1 MNIIWRRFFLW
12 SIVFNCI
19 LITTAHSEV
28 DSKLLVGN
36 SVRIFCV
43 KGDAVSSG
51 SGFLVGKG
59 GQYALTNS
67 HVIND
72 CQKII
77 VMSPR
82 DSGDAK
88 KTTGTVKWNSKS
100 STSKKHL
107 DAALLSFEESVDLG
121 GLGVSFA
128 TKGTVSLR
136 DPVIAVGYPGAA
148 DKVGTTEGLVKPSI
162 TSGNISRMLV
172 RRPDD
177 GQSSASAVGLYQ
189 ITASIGPGNSGGP
202 LFNED
207 GEVIGINTEKSLI
220 AAATISEDGIGITRV
235 PLQDG
240 VAWSQEIDDLLPIL
254 REQGIEVTTRSER
267 KNWFWRWS
275 SRDPVTATILGVL
288 LVLVAAGV
296 TVGVLRHQSHM
307 PRPRIPEP
315 LTGTP
320 RRTSKAYVMGV
331 AGPYSGNRFPLDSD
345 LVFGRDPKS
354 CSVVFTTDHEG
365 ISGRHCSLRF
375 DPSTSSFDL
384 RDLGSANGTFVDGKQ
399 LKPSA
404 TKRMKDGDEFYL
416 FKSKYRFVVRLE
428 SGPPTSSNE
437 NGTSGQWRPH

>member
-1 MNIIWRRFFLW
+1 MKIIGLRIFFW
-12 SIVFNCI
+12 SIFFNFFVV
-19 LITTAHSEV
+19 TNAHSEV
-28 DSKLLVGN
+28 DPKLLVSS
-36 SVRIFCV
+36 SVRIFCD
-43 KGDAVSSG
+43 KGEMTGSG
-51 SGFLVGKG
+51 SGFLVGKDG
-59 GQYALTNS
+59 KFALTNS
-67 HVIND
+67 HVID
-72 CQKII
+72 GCRRII

-88 KTTGTVKWNSKS
+88 KTLAKVVWNSKT

-107 DAALLSFEESVDLG
+107 DAALLVFEESVDRP
-121 GLGVSFA
+121 GVNFA
-128 TKGTVSLR
+128 TKNTVALR

-148 DKVGTTEGLVKPSI
+148 DKVGTSEALVKPSI

-220 AAATISEDGIGITRV
+220 AAATISEEGIGITRV

-240 VAWSQEIDDLLPIL
+240 VAWSQETDDLLPIL
-254 REQGIEVTTRSER
+254 REQGIEVPTRLER

-275 SRDPVTATILGVL
+275 SRDPVTPAILGVL
-288 LVLVAAGV
+288 LVLAAAGV
-296 TVGVLRHQSHM
+296 TVGVLRRQSHV
-307 PRPRIPEP
+307 PDQPIPPEP
-315 LTGTP
+315 GP
-320 RRTSKAYVMGV
+320 KSRKTSGAYVMGV

-365 ISGRHCSLRF
+365 ISGRHCSLHYA
-375 DPSTSSFDL
+375 PSTSSFEL

-404 TKRMKDGDEFYL
+404 TKRLRDGDEFYL
-416 FKSKYRFVVRLE
+416 FNSKYRFVVRTE
-428 SGPPTSSNE
+428 SGPSVGNNDNVT
-437 NGTSGQWRPH
+437 GGQWKPH